1 MPGKN
6 LSNEGPI
13 NGNWMLDAR
22 CSMLVAEENRVSSI
36 EYRVSSIENMEIIAH
51 GIDLVDCPRI
61 EKMIKQHGE
70 RFINRVF
77 TAAEQNYAEGKKDRI
92 EKLAGRFAAK
102 EAVLKLMGTGWRGK
116 IAWTD
121 IEILNNAAGQPE
133 VTLSGEVEKLAEK
146 LGINHI
152 SVSITHTA
160 NFVIASAI
168 ALAQSDEEK

>member
-1 MPGKN
+1 MG
-6 LSNEGPI
+6 I
-13 NGNWMLDAR
+13 
-22 CSMLVAEENRVSSI
+22 V
-36 EYRVSSIENMEIIAH
+36 AH

-61 EKMIKQHGE
+61 EGMVREHGE

-77 TAAEQNYAEGKKDRI
+77 TAAEQAYAAANKDRI

-121 IEILNNAAGQPE
+121 IEVVNNRAGQPE
-133 VTLSGEVEKLAEK
+133 VSLCGEVKKIAER
-146 LGINHI
+146 LGIKHI

-160 NFVIASAI
+160 NFAIASAV
-168 ALAQSDEEK
+168 ALAESNESR